1 MCLACSI
8 SRNRGFSNRYRKTTN
23 FGHYV
28 KRDKEVEEKRAY
40 FRFSAYRGPLGFAAD
55 FDIIGVKGVE
65 DLKILFEALG
75 DLGPDD
81 GYV

>member
-1 MCLACSI
+1 
-8 SRNRGFSNRYRKTTN
+8 
-23 FGHYV
+23 V

-40 FRFSAYRGPLGFAAD
+40 FRFSEYRLRVAAD